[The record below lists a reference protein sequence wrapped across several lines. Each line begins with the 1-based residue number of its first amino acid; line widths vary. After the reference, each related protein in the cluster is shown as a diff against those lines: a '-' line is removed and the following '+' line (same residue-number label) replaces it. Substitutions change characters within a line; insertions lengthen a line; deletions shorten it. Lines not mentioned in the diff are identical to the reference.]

1 MKLAESA
8 DVQPRAME
16 LRSLYCMIQYIPKPN
31 QNSRK
36 DESLK
41 MPPTNRLTVPYD
53 NTDNDG

>member
-1 MKLAESA
+1 
-8 DVQPRAME
+8 
-16 LRSLYCMIQYIPKPN
+16 MIQYIPKAN